1 MAIVAA
7 PTRHGI
13 LCYEEQDPT
22 IGKSLKLYGEW
33 AEEELYLLSFFL
45 HPGAVVVDVGAN
57 IGTHALAFS
66 RFVASGGHVIAIEP
80 QECVFNLLACNVLLN
95 DVKHVSCIRALAGQE
110 TGMRF
115 SPPHDCASGTS
126 AAVSFMNID
135 GARPANTGSAL
146 VLPLQ
151 LIKLDDL
158 VFARCDLIKI
168 DVEGMELDVVLGAS
182 NTVRKYRPLI
192 YFEQTSGRR
201 FGDTFSF
208 FQEINYVLFWHA
220 ADPFNRQ
227 NFRGFER
234 NIFGGTR
241 EINILA
247 LPREQTDRCRDQTT
261 HLRQVL
267 SREYDPPP
275 RRGPVSGWTLPPM
288 AYANLPAAYRS
299 SLLDSLTTQLRQ
311 RSLAGQAAAA
321 PNSSP
326 RP

>member
-168 DVEGMELDVVLGAS
+168 DVEEWSLMWSWVRAILCASTVRSFTLSKRADAASGIFFPFSKRSITCCSGMRLIHSTVKIFGAS
-182 NTVRKYRPLI
+182 KGI
-192 YFEQTSGRR
+192 
-201 FGDTFSF
+201 
-208 FQEINYVLFWHA
+208 
-220 ADPFNRQ
+220 
-227 NFRGFER
+227 
-234 NIFGGTR
+234 
-241 EINILA
+241 
-247 LPREQTDRCRDQTT
+247 
-261 HLRQVL
+261 
-267 SREYDPPP
+267 
-275 RRGPVSGWTLPPM
+275 
-288 AYANLPAAYRS
+288 
-299 SLLDSLTTQLRQ
+299 
-311 RSLAGQAAAA
+311 SLAA
-321 PNSSP
+321 PEK
-326 RP
+326 